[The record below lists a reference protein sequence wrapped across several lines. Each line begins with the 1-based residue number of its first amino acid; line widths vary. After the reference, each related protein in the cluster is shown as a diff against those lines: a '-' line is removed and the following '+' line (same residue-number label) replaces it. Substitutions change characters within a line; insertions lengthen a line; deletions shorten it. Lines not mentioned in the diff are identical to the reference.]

1 MFFKFNNI
9 QISHIASCVPKNIVN
24 LTDFASLYGELEVKK
39 IINSTGIAS
48 IRKAGGEITTSDLCF
63 SAAEKILMEGN
74 ISKSSIDAVVFI
86 SQTPDYRL
94 PQTSFLLQN
103 KLGLSENTLCFDIPL
118 GCSGY
123 IYGLFQAS
131 MLIHSGCNK
140 VLLMAGDTNTKMISS
155 RDRSVSMVF
164 GDGGSATIVERGDG
178 NLSSIIKS
186 DGSGYDKLIINAGA
200 FRNPST
206 RQTCVR
212 VEREPGIYRS
222 DEDLYMDGMAIMNFA
237 ISEVPLLIG
246 QILEKQG
253 WSQDE
258 VGIYGLHQANSF
270 MLNYLRKKM
279 KLAPEKVP
287 ICVDNFGNTGSASI
301 PLMLV
306 NLYSEQEQ
314 NALLEKVILCG
325 FGVGLSWGAIA
336 TSFANTKFHKL
347 IEI

>member
-1 MFFKFNNI
+1 MVFDFNNI
-9 QISHIASCVPKNIVN
+9 RISHIASCVPKNVID
-24 LTDFASLYGELEVKK
+24 LSDFTSVYGESEVNK
-39 IINSTGIAS
+39 IIKSTGIAS
-48 IRKAGGEITTSDLCF
+48 IRKAGPAITTSDLCYE
-63 SAAEKILMEGN
+63 AAERIFNEGDV
-74 ISKSSIDAVVFI
+74 SKSLIDAVVFV
-86 SQTPDYRL
+86 SQTPDYKL
-94 PQTSFLLQN
+94 PQTSFVLQH
-103 KLGLSENTLCFDIPL
+103 KLGLSVDTLCFDLPL

-131 MLIHSGCNK
+131 VLIQSGCNK
-140 VLLMAGDTNTKMISS
+140 VLLMAGDTSTKMISS
-155 RDRSVSMVF
+155 GDRSVSMVF

-206 RQTCVR
+206 SQTCVQ

-222 DEDLYMDGMAIMNFA
+222 DEHLYMDGMAIMNFA
-237 ISEVPLLIG
+237 ISEVPLLIK
-246 QILEKQG
+246 QILEKRG
-253 WSQDE
+253 WPQDE
-258 VGIYGLHQANSF
+258 VDIYGLHQANSF

-279 KLAPEKVP
+279 KLSPEQVP
-287 ICVDNFGNTGSASI
+287 ICVDNFGNTGPASI

-314 NALLEKVILCG
+314 NAVLEKVILCG

-336 TSFANTKFHKL
+336 TSLANTKFHKL